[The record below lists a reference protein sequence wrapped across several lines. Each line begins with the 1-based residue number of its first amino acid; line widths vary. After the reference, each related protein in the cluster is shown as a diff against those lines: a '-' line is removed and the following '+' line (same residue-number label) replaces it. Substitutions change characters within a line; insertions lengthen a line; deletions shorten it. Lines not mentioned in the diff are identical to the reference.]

1 MSRIAICATGMAVTC
16 ALVIGCSGGGSSEPP
31 AGTIKA
37 ATGGTVSLSGG
48 PSVQIPAGAL
58 AVDTVVTVQ
67 QSTIQA
73 PNGAVTPVYEFGP
86 SGTTFSKPVT
96 VTIPVP
102 AGTTDGA
109 IWTRQEGA
117 TTFTSVPTTI
127 SGGVATAQVTHFSV
141 YLVGSVDLS
150 GTWAGQIDYS
160 GTNADGTAG
169 TPGSTMQARD
179 VTQNV
184 GDVTVAITNASGSSA
199 TCTGTVSGAMLST
212 ACTHTNFDGN
222 CTATYE
228 QTGTVSGST
237 WINASSFTWTGAAC
251 PSKGMT
257 IAVQNSPLTKRSGPP
272 RNIAG
277 TYARVTSWT
286 QGGPTVS
293 TISGTSTGTVVRTQA
308 ASSSAVQSTV
318 TSSGG
323 AVHNCLGVVVD
334 DELHGYCKG
343 TNGSVVILSNGS
355 GTISS
360 GSPVTIHTTTQST
373 LQNAGAY
380 TWQTSTSDDT
390 RGCVSIAGN
399 WVYTTHCDAQHIG
412 KTLPLSQSGC
422 TATGTDPIDGSVG
435 TLQVTESSVAVTVAG
450 QSATCQGSVT
460 GNTLSLTCTNSC
472 SLVLARQ

>member
-1 MSRIAICATGMAVTC
+1 MAVAC
-16 ALVIGCSGGGSSEPP
+16 GLVLGCSGGGSNEPP

-37 ATGGTVSLSGG
+37 ASGGTVSLTGG
-48 PSVQIPAGAL
+48 PTVQIPAGAL

-67 QSTIQA
+67 QSSVQA
-73 PNGAVTPVYEFGP
+73 PSGAVTPVYEFGP
-86 SGTTFSKPVT
+86 SGTTFSQPVT
-96 VTIPVP
+96 VSIPVP
-102 AGTTDGA
+102 AGTTAGA
-109 IWTRQEGA
+109 IWTKADGA
-117 TTFTSVPTTI
+117 TAYTSIPTTI

-141 YLVGSVDLS
+141 FLVGSVDLS
-150 GTWAGQIDYS
+150 GTWAGQIDYTV
-160 GTNADGTAG
+160 TNADGTPG

-199 TCTGTVSGAMLST
+199 TCTGTVSGATLST

-237 WINASSFTWTGAAC
+237 WVNGSSFTWTGAAC
-251 PSKGMT
+251 PSKGVT

-308 ASSSAVQSTV
+308 AGSSAVHSTV

-334 DELHGYCKG
+334 DEAYSYCKG
-343 TNGSVVILSNGS
+343 TNGSVVIISNGL
-355 GTISS
+355 GTLSS
-360 GSPVTIHTTTQST
+360 GSPLTIHTTVNST

-380 TWQTSTSDDT
+380 TWQNSTNDDT
-390 RGCVSIAGN
+390 FGCISIAGN
-399 WVYTTHCDAQHIG
+399 WVYTAHCNSQNLG
-412 KTLPLSQSGC
+412 KTLPVTQSAC
-422 TATGTDPIDGSVG
+422 TATGTDPTDGSVG
-435 TLQVTESSVAVTVAG
+435 TFHVAG
-450 QSATCQGSVT
+450 SDLSVVVNGTSTTCQGSVSGT
-460 GNTLSLTCTNSC
+460 TMTLACNNSC
-472 SLVLARQ
+472 SLTLVRQ